1 MEKKSIGSFI
11 AALRKAKGLTQ
22 RELAEKLNVSDKAVS
37 RWERE
42 ESLPD
47 LSLIP
52 AIAEIFGVTA
62 DELLRGERMKEGD
75 SLPRAEEKSEKQLKN
90 LVNRSLLRFNNRSI
104 IAAGVTLAGLIG
116 AMVANIGFNKAYV
129 AFFIALAFYLAAAL
143 CETGF
148 TYPCSE
154 YYLVLPDAPITREA
168 RKKIALFCNV
178 EEDCVAVQSARHT
191 VLSRALLVFCLVI
204 VLFAATLP
212 LIIFPYNA
220 YMGLTGDSWLQYGA
234 FLGFFGLL
242 ASMLIARISVSVAVK
257 RGLFSLDAKQ
267 TARRRLRLVCV
278 LSTLGV
284 MAVTFFVGVL
294 LTENVTMYADAI
306 VFDNYE
312 DFTAYMMRKEEVGE
326 QYGSAAIAPD
336 SAITYYDE
344 DGNPTTEKKARMQEI
359 VNDKGEV
366 VLSYYRRN
374 DNAVIIRYE
383 ASDTC
388 LPITVITQDAL
399 NGAHATVDILD
410 KVFAALYIAE
420 LVAATVIYMIKSRRI
435 EKRAA

>member
-62 DELLRGERMKEGD
+62 DELLRGERMKEGE

-90 LVNRSLLRFNNRSI
+90 LVSRSLLRFNNRSI
-104 IAAGVTLAGLIG
+104 IAAGVALAGLIG
-116 AMVANIGFNKAYV
+116 AMVANVGFNKAWV
-129 AFFIALAFYLAAAL
+129 AFFIALVFYLAAAL

-148 TYPCSE
+148 T
-154 YYLVLPDAPITREA
+154 VAA
-168 RKKIALFCNV
+168 MAALNV
-178 EEDCVAVQSARHT
+178 EEDSEAIRGARHKI
-191 VLSRALLVFCLVI
+191 LNRALLVFGLVI

-212 LIIFPYNA
+212 LIIFPWSA
-220 YMGLTGDSWLQYGA
+220 YMGLTGDSWLVNGA
-234 FLGFFGLL
+234 ICGCYGLL
-242 ASMLIARISVSVAVK
+242 ASMFVAWLSVGIAVK

-267 TARRRLRLVCV
+267 RARRRLRVISV
-278 LSTLGV
+278 LTTLGV
-284 MAVTFFVGVL
+284 MGLTLVADIL

-312 DFTAYMMRKEEVGE
+312 DFTTYMMRKEEVGE
-326 QYGSAAIAPD
+326 QYGGVAIAPE
-336 SAITYYDE
+336 SSITYYDE
-344 DGNPTTEKKARMQEI
+344 DGNPTTEAKSRMQEI
-359 VNDKGEV
+359 VNTEGET
-366 VLSYYRRN
+366 VLRYYRRN

-383 ASDTC
+383 ASDSC

-420 LVAATVIYMIKSRRI
+420 LVAAIVIYMIKSRRI

>member
-62 DELLRGERMKEGD
+62 DELLRGERMKEGE

-148 TYPCSE
+148 T
-154 YYLVLPDAPITREA
+154 VAA
-168 RKKIALFCNV
+168 MAALNV
-178 EEDCVAVQSARHT
+178 EEDSAAVQSARHT

-220 YMGLTGDSWLQYGA
+220 YMGLTGDSWLQCGA

-284 MAVTFFVGVL
+284 MALTLVANVL
-294 LTENVTMYADAI
+294 LTANTIMYADAI

-312 DFTAYMMRKEEVGE
+312 DFVDFMAEENTVEYANGYAE
-326 QYGSAAIAPD
+326 PPS
-336 SAITYYDE
+336 SVTYYDE
-344 DGNPTTEKKARMQEI
+344 HGNAISRKEAAKREI
-359 VNDKGEV
+359 VNGEGET
-366 VLSYYRRN
+366 VLVYYQYNEQAISVSYT
-374 DNAVIIRYE
+374 V
-383 ASDTC
+383 SDTC
-388 LPITVITQDAL
+388 LPISVVTQDAM
-399 NGAHATVDILD
+399 NEAMATVHMIETI
-410 KVFAALYIAE
+410 FAALYIAE

>member
-62 DELLRGERMKEGD
+62 DELLRGERMKEGE
-75 SLPRAEEKSEKQLKN
+75 SLPRAGEKSEKQLKN
-90 LVNRSLLRFNNRSI
+90 LINRSLLRFNNRSI
-104 IAAGVTLAGLIG
+104 IAAGVALAGLIG
-116 AMVANIGFNKAYV
+116 AMVANVGFNKAWV
-129 AFFIALAFYLAAAL
+129 AFFIALVFYLAAAL
-143 CETGF
+143 CETVF
-148 TYPCSE
+148 T
-154 YYLVLPDAPITREA
+154 VAA
-168 RKKIALFCNV
+168 MAALNV
-178 EEDCVAVQSARHT
+178 EEDSEAIRGARHKI
-191 VLSRALLVFCLVI
+191 LNRALLVFGLVI

-212 LIIFPYNA
+212 LIIFPWSA
-220 YMGLTGDSWLQYGA
+220 YMGLTGDSWLVNGA
-234 FLGFFGLL
+234 ICGCYGLL
-242 ASMLIARISVSVAVK
+242 ASMFVAWLSVGIAVK

-267 TARRRLRLVCV
+267 RARRRLRVISV
-278 LSTLGV
+278 LTTLGV
-284 MAVTFFVGVL
+284 MGLTLVADIL

-312 DFTAYMMRKEEVGE
+312 DFTTYMMRKEEVGE
-326 QYGSAAIAPD
+326 QYGGVAIAPE
-336 SAITYYDE
+336 SSITYYDE
-344 DGNPTTEKKARMQEI
+344 DGNPTTEAKSRMQEI
-359 VNDKGEV
+359 VNTEGET
-366 VLSYYRRN
+366 VLRYYRRN

-388 LPITVITQDAL
+388 LPITVITQDAI
-399 NGAHATVDILD
+399 NEAWATVHMIETI
-410 KVFAALYIAE
+410 FIALYIAE
-420 LVAATVIYMIKSRRI
+420 LVAAIAVYIVKSRRI
-435 EKRAA
+435 EKSAA

>member
-62 DELLRGERMKEGD
+62 DELLRGERRKEGD

-90 LVNRSLLRFNNRSI
+90 LVNRSLLRFNNRSL
-104 IAAGVTLAGLIG
+104 IAVGIAFAGLFG
-116 AMVANIGFNKAYV
+116 AMITNFGFNRAYV
-129 AFFIALAFYLAAAL
+129 AFFIALPFYLAAAL

-148 TYPCSE
+148 TVASM
-154 YYLVLPDAPITREA
+154 A
-168 RKKIALFCNV
+168 ALNV
-178 EEDCVAVQSARHT
+178 EEESTAVRDARRKI
-191 VLSRALLVFCLVI
+191 LNRALLVFGLVI
-204 VLFAATLP
+204 ILFAATLP
-212 LIIFPYNA
+212 LLMFRFNS
-220 YMGLTGDSWLQYGA
+220 YMGYAGDSWLVNGA
-234 FLGFFGLL
+234 ICGCYGLL
-242 ASMLIARISVSVAVK
+242 ASMFAAWLSVGIAVK
-257 RGLFSLDAKQ
+257 CGLFALDAKQ
-267 TARRRLRLVCV
+267 RARRRLRVI
-278 LSTLGV
+278 S
-284 MAVTFFVGVL
+284 VL
-294 LTENVTMYADAI
+294 LTLCVMGLTLVANTLLTEDTTMYADTI

-312 DFTAYMMRKEEVGE
+312 DFTTYMMRKEDK
-326 QYGSAAIAPD
+326 YGDIPPALD
-336 SAITYYDE
+336 SHITYYDE

-374 DNAVIIRYE
+374 DNAVIIRYSS
-383 ASDTC
+383 SDTC

-399 NGAHATVDILD
+399 NSAHRTVRKLD
-410 KVFAALYIAE
+410 AVFAALYLAE
-420 LVAATVIYMIKSRRI
+420 LAAAIAVYIVKSRRI
-435 EKRAA
+435 EKSAA

>member
-11 AALRKAKGLTQ
+11 AALRKAGGLTQ

-62 DELLRGERMKEGD
+62 DELLRGERRKEGE
-75 SLPRAEEKSEKQLKN
+75 SLPRAGEKSEKQLKN
-90 LVNRSLLRFNNRSI
+90 LINRSLLRFNNRSI
-104 IAAGVTLAGLIG
+104 IAAGVALAGLIG
-116 AMVANIGFNKAYV
+116 AMVANVGFNKAWV
-129 AFFIALAFYLAAAL
+129 AFFIALVFYLAAAL
-143 CETGF
+143 CETVF
-148 TYPCSE
+148 T
-154 YYLVLPDAPITREA
+154 VAA
-168 RKKIALFCNV
+168 MAALNV
-178 EEDCVAVQSARHT
+178 EEDSEAIRGARHKI
-191 VLSRALLVFCLVI
+191 LNRALLVFGLVI

-212 LIIFPYNA
+212 LIIFPWSA
-220 YMGLTGDSWLQYGA
+220 YMGLTGDSWLVNGA
-234 FLGFFGLL
+234 ICGCYGLL
-242 ASMLIARISVSVAVK
+242 ASMFVAWLSVGIAVK

-267 TARRRLRLVCV
+267 RARRRLRVISV
-278 LSTLGV
+278 LTTLGV
-284 MAVTFFVGVL
+284 MGLTLVADIL

-312 DFTAYMMRKEEVGE
+312 DFTTYMMRKEEVGE
-326 QYGSAAIAPD
+326 QYGGVAIAPE
-336 SAITYYDE
+336 SSITYYDE
-344 DGNPTTEKKARMQEI
+344 DGNPTTEAKSRMQEI
-359 VNDKGEV
+359 VNTEGET
-366 VLSYYRRN
+366 VLRYYRRN

-388 LPITVITQDAL
+388 LPITVITQDAI
-399 NGAHATVDILD
+399 NEAWATVHMIETI
-410 KVFAALYIAE
+410 FIALYIAE
-420 LVAATVIYMIKSRRI
+420 LVAAAAIYFIKSRRI

>member
-62 DELLRGERMKEGD
+62 DELLRGERMKEGE
-75 SLPRAEEKSEKQLKN
+75 SLPRAGEKSEKQLKN
-90 LVNRSLLRFNNRSI
+90 LINRSLLRFNNRSI
-104 IAAGVTLAGLIG
+104 IAAGVALAGLIG
-116 AMVANIGFNKAYV
+116 AMVANVGFNKAWV
-129 AFFIALAFYLAAAL
+129 AFFIALVFYLAAAL
-143 CETGF
+143 CETVF
-148 TYPCSE
+148 T
-154 YYLVLPDAPITREA
+154 VAA
-168 RKKIALFCNV
+168 MAALNV
-178 EEDCVAVQSARHT
+178 EEDSEAIRGARHKI
-191 VLSRALLVFCLVI
+191 LNRALLVFGLVI

-212 LIIFPYNA
+212 LIIFPWSA
-220 YMGLTGDSWLQYGA
+220 YMGLTGDSWLVNGA
-234 FLGFFGLL
+234 ICGCYGLL
-242 ASMLIARISVSVAVK
+242 ASMFVAWLSVGIAVK

-267 TARRRLRLVCV
+267 RARRRLRVISV
-278 LSTLGV
+278 LTTLGV
-284 MAVTFFVGVL
+284 MGLTLVADIL

-312 DFTAYMMRKEEVGE
+312 DFTTYMMRKEEVGE
-326 QYGSAAIAPD
+326 QYGGVAIAPE
-336 SAITYYDE
+336 SSITYYDE
-344 DGNPTTEKKARMQEI
+344 DGNPTTEAKSRMQEI
-359 VNDKGEV
+359 VNTEGET
-366 VLSYYRRN
+366 VLRYYRRN

-388 LPITVITQDAL
+388 LPITVITQDAI
-399 NGAHATVDILD
+399 NEAWATVHMIETI
-410 KVFAALYIAE
+410 FIALYIAE
-420 LVAATVIYMIKSRRI
+420 LVAAAAIYFIKSRRI

>member
-104 IAAGVTLAGLIG
+104 LAAGVTLAGLIG

-148 TYPCSE
+148 T
-154 YYLVLPDAPITREA
+154 VAA
-168 RKKIALFCNV
+168 MAALNV